1 MPSDPR
7 GLRGDAPALDAWL
20 AFHGG
25 APTPFTIPG
34 HKQRLDLVGDVVAG
48 DVPLFAGLD
57 TMSQAHGV
65 LAAAEARAARL
76 WGADVCRFS
85 VGGSTHGN
93 QALALAVGAPGDR
106 VIVSRTLHRSLLLGL
121 VLAGLTPVWVR
132 PDVDDLGMP
141 RGIPPRA
148 LTDALA
154 LAPDAVAV
162 FIGDPSY
169 VGTLTDIEGLAA
181 VAHAHRGTRAR
192 GGANGIPLVVDAAWG
207 AHFGFHPAL
216 PGHALARGADALV
229 TSAHKTLPAWSQGA
243 LVLAQTERIDPAR
256 LAAAVDATA
265 TTSPSGAILASIDA
279 SRALVERDGPALL
292 GDLVGQVA
300 DLRARLRAVP
310 GLVVLDGP
318 GVDPVKVCLVL
329 SGTGAD
335 GTQIEADLIAR
346 RMPVELADR
355 DTIVAM
361 VTLADTPTTLRRL
374 EDALVEL
381 VEVHRGTPRPTAAS
395 IAWSVAPQQ
404 VCPPRAAFF
413 ARQETVAAA
422 RAVGRTC
429 GELVA
434 PYPPGIPVLAP
445 GELIT
450 EETMSALRAAR
461 AAGTRIAY
469 AADPTLATVRVLA
482 D

>member
-1 MPSDPR
+1 MSGPSPTSR
-7 GLRGDAPALDAWL
+7 AWPPWL
-20 AFHGG
+20 T
-25 APTPFTIPG
+25 PT
-34 HKQRLDLVGDVVAG
+34 
-48 DVPLFAGLD
+48 
-57 TMSQAHGV
+57 
-65 LAAAEARAARL
+65 AAAGR
-76 WGADVCRFS
+76 GAD
-85 VGGSTHGN
+85 
-93 QALALAVGAPGDR
+93 
-106 VIVSRTLHRSLLLGL
+106 
-121 VLAGLTPVWVR
+121 
-132 PDVDDLGMP
+132 
-141 RGIPPRA
+141 
-148 LTDALA
+148 
-154 LAPDAVAV
+154 
-162 FIGDPSY
+162 
-169 VGTLTDIEGLAA
+169 
-181 VAHAHRGTRAR
+181 
-192 GGANGIPLVVDAAWG
+192 GIPLVVDAAWG

-243 LVLAQTERIDPAR
+243 LVLARTERIDPAR

-335 GTQIEADLIAR
+335 GTRIEADLIAR

-381 VEVHRGTPRPTAAS
+381 VEVHRGTPRPTVAS

-450 EETMSALRAAR
+450 EETMSALQAAR